1 MALKILLVDDETV
14 FRTCIREMK
23 FWETGEFVLS
33 GEAGSGDEAL
43 AVLAEREIDLVLM
56 DVSMPGKNGIVLSEI
71 ISRKYPGT
79 AIIAMSSYDDYDYV
93 REILKNGAYDY
104 ILKSRLSEEFL
115 VLTLKNIAT
124 RLKGRSS
131 WEIKA
136 ELRRQTREWIFGEG
150 VNPFTSDN
158 SRKAAVIIRIKD
170 MDRTALLDDGG
181 LLEGVAKAAEAAR
194 LEGVKSLACL
204 KKPDCIVLLTRFYG
218 VISEAEIRNKL
229 ECVMALIQDSVRRI
243 FHLRLDFT
251 RCPLFFND
259 NSLKS
264 FLLHKLEEA
273 GPERES
279 EASLSLTIGQ
289 HKRLL
294 AVAVEHDAASAAQ
307 LIEEIYGGIPAD
319 HAGLCIMVTK
329 ELLELIEKISVEY
342 EIELDFLP
350 REFMLFQYARVKSRE
365 ALVSSVSGL
374 YRNVLREISEKEE
387 KKRGYSAMVRNA
399 ITYQKEHYKSPISL
413 RMIADG
419 IGVSSS
425 YLSRIFHD
433 ETGQTV
439 TDYLNTI
446 RLEEAKRLIRDGV
459 PLKEV
464 VSRCGFRN
472 YGYFLKVFKEYVG
485 KTPKEYLAKQ

>member
-294 AVAVEHDAASAAQ
+294 AVAAEHDRTLHYGDERASGADRKD
-307 LIEEIYGGIPAD
+307 IGGI
-319 HAGLCIMVTK
+319 
-329 ELLELIEKISVEY
+329 
-342 EIELDFLP
+342 
-350 REFMLFQYARVKSRE
+350 
-365 ALVSSVSGL
+365 
-374 YRNVLREISEKEE
+374 
-387 KKRGYSAMVRNA
+387 
-399 ITYQKEHYKSPISL
+399 
-413 RMIADG
+413 
-419 IGVSSS
+419 
-425 YLSRIFHD
+425 
-433 ETGQTV
+433 
-439 TDYLNTI
+439 
-446 RLEEAKRLIRDGV
+446 
-459 PLKEV
+459 
-464 VSRCGFRN
+464 
-472 YGYFLKVFKEYVG
+472 
-485 KTPKEYLAKQ
+485 

>member
-307 LIEEIYGGIPAD
+307 LIEEIYGGIYCRSCRTLHYGDERASGAD
-319 HAGLCIMVTK
+319 RKDIG
-329 ELLELIEKISVEY
+329 
-342 EIELDFLP
+342 
-350 REFMLFQYARVKSRE
+350 
-365 ALVSSVSGL
+365 
-374 YRNVLREISEKEE
+374 
-387 KKRGYSAMVRNA
+387 
-399 ITYQKEHYKSPISL
+399 
-413 RMIADG
+413 G
-419 IGVSSS
+419 I
-425 YLSRIFHD
+425 
-433 ETGQTV
+433 
-439 TDYLNTI
+439 
-446 RLEEAKRLIRDGV
+446 
-459 PLKEV
+459 
-464 VSRCGFRN
+464 
-472 YGYFLKVFKEYVG
+472 
-485 KTPKEYLAKQ
+485 